1 MKIVKIIIKA
11 LLGSVLIISLLGL
24 ICSYEIRNTILNQEF
39 IRAKFDSNNYY
50 ENLHSNIIHE
60 MKGYIG
66 PSGLEEKILDD
77 IITTEKIK
85 SDVNRM
91 IDNVYENKEEKIDV
105 SEIENKLEAN
115 IKDFLREE
123 KLNVTNKENLEEFKE
138 KIVGEYKKGI
148 SYNTYSKY
156 IKKISFSKIQ
166 EVLEKV
172 KVICLVGVIFSSI
185 TYVLLNLKSNRNN
198 SYQVMSFVLSAGL
211 IIDIA
216 VFFVKV
222 KLKIDYIT
230 LLNDAVSITIR
241 DIRNHILKDMMY
253 IGVILI
259 IISLLVIILS
269 NTWKVSKENNTNLG
283 VKNGR
288 TRC

>member
-77 IITTEKIK
+77 IVTTEKIK

-91 IDNVYENKEEKIDV
+91 IENVYENKEEKIDM

-115 IKDFLREE
+115 IKDFLKEE
-123 KLNVTNKENLEEFKE
+123 KLKVTNKQNLEEFKE

-198 SYQVMSFVLSAGL
+198 SYQVMIFVLSAGL

-241 DIRNHILKDMMY
+241 DISNHILRDMMY
-253 IGVILI
+253 IGGILI

>member
-1 MKIVKIIIKA
+1 M
-11 LLGSVLIISLLGL
+11 
-24 ICSYEIRNTILNQEF
+24 
-39 IRAKFDSNNYY
+39 
-50 ENLHSNIIHE
+50 
-60 MKGYIG
+60 
-66 PSGLEEKILDD
+66 
-77 IITTEKIK
+77 
-85 SDVNRM
+85 
-91 IDNVYENKEEKIDV
+91 
-105 SEIENKLEAN
+105 
-115 IKDFLREE
+115 
-123 KLNVTNKENLEEFKE
+123 
-138 KIVGEYKKGI
+138 
-148 SYNTYSKY
+148 
-156 IKKISFSKIQ
+156 
-166 EVLEKV
+166 

-241 DIRNHILKDMMY
+241 DISNHILKDMMY
-253 IGVILI
+253 IGGILI

>member
-241 DIRNHILKDMMY
+241 DISNHILKDMMY
-253 IGVILI
+253 IGGILI